1 MAGALERWMCGEL
14 LGRIWEKVV
23 GWSGGNCK
31 GKVLRCSWLQVMF
44 QGRLGGGM
52 AGERCWGMTEF
63 LGEFGEGIGRR
74 MKAGKGVG
82 QLEIEE
88 GVLLKVSAGKGKGIG
103 WRRLWDW
110 SLSPGRRGDSQTTL
124 SGHSLFWKWRRQRRK
139 GMSCRGE
146 NCEGKGS
153 LELDSTLGSSLSSL

>member
-1 MAGALERWMCGEL
+1 MAGALERWMYGEL

-52 AGERCWGMTEF
+52 AGERCWGMTGF

-74 MKAGKGVG
+74 MKARKGVG
-82 QLEIEE
+82 
-88 GVLLKVSAGKGKGIG
+88 
-103 WRRLWDW
+103 
-110 SLSPGRRGDSQTTL
+110 
-124 SGHSLFWKWRRQRRK
+124 
-139 GMSCRGE
+139 
-146 NCEGKGS
+146 
-153 LELDSTLGSSLSSL
+153 